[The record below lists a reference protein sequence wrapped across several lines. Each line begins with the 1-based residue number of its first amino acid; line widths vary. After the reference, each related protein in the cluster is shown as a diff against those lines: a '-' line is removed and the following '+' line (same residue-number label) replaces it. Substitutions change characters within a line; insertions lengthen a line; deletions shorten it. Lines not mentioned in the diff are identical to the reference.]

1 MIKIE
6 RKTYLYKEIIKGLK
20 SNYIDGI
27 VITRKRK
34 GNIFGKKLMYMI
46 SSNIKENEETYFKLF
61 KEKSEYIFNNIL
73 DNINFCNNHYVQ
85 SLSLSNGTKIYI
97 VLKKDISFEKI
108 KYICS
113 CIAISLA
120 DYVVVNKIDN
130 ISEAMQELDI
140 ALDLGKE
147 IYAIPGNIF
156 EYKNYLSN
164 FAIKQGAIPICS
176 VHDVNNIT

>member
-1 MIKIE
+1 
-6 RKTYLYKEIIKGLK
+6 
-20 SNYIDGI
+20 
-27 VITRKRK
+27 
-34 GNIFGKKLMYMI
+34 MI
-46 SSNIKENEETYFKLF
+46 SSNIKENEEIYFKLF
-61 KEKSEYIFNNIL
+61 KEKSEYIFNNISN
-73 DNINFCNNHYVQ
+73 NIDFLNKQYICALN
-85 SLSLSNGTKIYI
+85 LSNGTKIYI
-97 VLKKDISFEKI
+97 ALKKDVPLKTV

-120 DYVVVNKIDN
+120 DYVVINKINN

-147 IYAIPGNIF
+147 IYAIPGDIF

-176 VHDVNNIT
+176 VYDVDNIT

>member
-1 MIKIE
+1 
-6 RKTYLYKEIIKGLK
+6 
-20 SNYIDGI
+20 
-27 VITRKRK
+27 
-34 GNIFGKKLMYMI
+34 MI
-46 SSNIKENEETYFKLF
+46 SSNIKENEEIYFKLF
-61 KEKSEYIFNNIL
+61 KEKSEYIFNNISN
-73 DNINFCNNHYVQ
+73 NIDFLNKQYICGLN
-85 SLSLSNGTKIYI
+85 LSNGTKIYI
-97 VLKKDISFEKI
+97 ALKKDVPLKTV

-120 DYVVVNKIDN
+120 DYVVINKINN

-147 IYAIPGNIF
+147 IYAIPGDIF

-176 VHDVNNIT
+176 VYDVDNIT